1 MSKQNSKKW
10 RFVLYIIGALTL
22 LGVKFGFD
30 SSIETGVIAL
40 IAALVLLAIP
50 TISIIREKF
59 HHEERCASSPSIFS
73 SSPASVPAPKSS
85 SQPCSVPS
93 SLTEEHPRQSIPR
106 YDYFSYTHLSSL
118 PPSYV
123 CVDLETTGLYPER
136 DRITEVAAA
145 RVENGVITDSFS
157 SLVHS
162 PVAID
167 SYVSKLT
174 GITNEMIADA
184 PGEAEIIRKL
194 FTFIDNSPIVG
205 YNVSFDVSFL
215 HYAAYRASVPLV
227 HESFDVQSYAKKG
240 LPGRPGYKLS
250 NVAEYLSVEQ
260 PDAHR
265 ALADVLT
272 TVACAEKLRPIV
284 EEIEEKKRKEAAR
297 QKAIA
302 EFDFSRIDVDY
313 KAIVPFGEIDSE
325 APFCGKRVVFT
336 GALERMTRQEAC
348 QIVANLG
355 GQPWGTVTKG
365 TAYLVVGN
373 GPASPYDDP
382 DTAPKKVLKADE
394 WRAKGSK
401 IQTIS
406 EKEFFEMIDNYERR
420 KTDD

>member
-1 MSKQNSKKW
+1 MSKQKRKKW
-10 RFVLYIIGALTL
+10 RIVFYILGVLTL
-22 LGVKFGFD
+22 LSIKYAFSV
-30 SSIETGVIAL
+30 SSGTGVFFIIL
-40 IAALVLLAIP
+40 SISLLTIP
-50 TISIIREKF
+50 TISIIYDKKEPKSQSVSAVR
-59 HHEERCASSPSIFS
+59 S
-73 SSPASVPAPKSS
+73 SSISPVTSSSSYTHSGSSVSVKSS
-85 SQPCSVPS
+85 V
-93 SLTEEHPRQSIPR
+93 PR
-106 YDYFSYTHLSSL
+106 YDYFDYTHLSAL
-118 PPSYV
+118 PQSYV

-145 RVENGVITDSFS
+145 RVENSVITDSFS

-162 PVAID
+162 TVPID
-167 SYVSKLT
+167 SFVSNLT

-227 HESFDVQSYAKKG
+227 RESFDVQSYARKG

-313 KAIVPFGEIDSE
+313 KAIVPVGEIDSE

-406 EKEFFEMIDNYERR
+406 EKEFFEMIDNYERG